1 MNMNT
6 TALQNNFCVAA
17 IQTVASTS
25 LDNNLQQ
32 AEQLIERAARAG
44 ARLIV
49 LPEYFCLMGRHDL
62 DKLALREPLGQGPIQ
77 EFLQEQAKKHGV
89 WLVGGTLPL
98 ESPDSHRI
106 YNTSLVFN
114 PEGKQVARYDKVH
127 LFGFRKGTESFDEA
141 VSIRPGE
148 NAPQTFDA
156 PCGKVGL
163 SICYDLRFPELFRA
177 MGEVNLIVLPA
188 AFTYTTGAAHWE
200 VLLRARAIENQC
212 YVLASAQG
220 GKHENGRRT
229 WGHSVLID
237 PWGDIV
243 QSLPEGPGFVTGTID
258 LERLADV
265 RLALPALKHR
275 TM

>member
-1 MNMNT
+1 MST
-6 TALQNNFCVAA
+6 LQDNFRVAA
-17 IQTVASTS
+17 IQTVASTA
-25 LDNNLQQ
+25 LDTNLKQ
-32 AEQLIERAARAG
+32 AEELIAQAASAG
-44 ARLIV
+44 AQLIV
-49 LPEYFCLMGRHDL
+49 LPEYFCLMGQHDQ
-62 DKLALREPLGQGPIQ
+62 DKVALREAIGSGPIQ
-77 EFLQEQAKKHGV
+77 EFFQAQAQQHGI

-98 ESPDSHRI
+98 ESPDSGRI
-106 YNTSLVFN
+106 YNSSLVFD
-114 PEGKQVARYDKVH
+114 PQGKQIARYDKIH
-127 LFGFRKGTESFDEA
+127 LFGFKKAKESYDESI
-141 VSIRPGE
+141 SIRPGE

-163 SICYDLRFPELFRA
+163 SICYDLRFPEMFRA

-188 AFTYTTGAAHWE
+188 AFTYTTGSAHWE

-237 PWGDIV
+237 PWGDIID
-243 QSLPEGPGFVTGTID
+243 SLPEGPGFVTGTID
-258 LERLADV
+258 LQRLADV